1 MEWTGADQEGTKR
14 RLILLRRY
22 SGAIIHTWFA
32 DAPDFPQRREDA
44 VINCSSA
51 DHLHINAESVSR
63 PGTQT

>member
-32 DAPDFPQRREDA
+32 DAPDFPVGCIQCLSRDVNTYR
-44 VINCSSA
+44 I
-51 DHLHINAESVSR
+51 HLR
-63 PGTQT
+63 